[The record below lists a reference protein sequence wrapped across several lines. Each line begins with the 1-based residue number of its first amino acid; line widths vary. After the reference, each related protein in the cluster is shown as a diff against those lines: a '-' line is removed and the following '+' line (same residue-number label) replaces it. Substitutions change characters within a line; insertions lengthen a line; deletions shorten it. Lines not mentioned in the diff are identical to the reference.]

1 MRRIALNVLA
11 GLVLVTATGCVA
23 VASRTTRY
31 SDPFEAVSVNDRVYL
46 INTHS
51 GEVHEIDL
59 STTTPFKKD
68 VDDD

>member
-11 GLVLVTATGCVA
+11 GFVLFAVTGCVA
-23 VASRTTRY
+23 VASRSTRY
-31 SDPFEAVSVNDRVYL
+31 GDPYQALAVNDRVYL

-59 STTTPFKKD
+59 STTTPFEKD